1 MRFLTSLRISSVAWA
16 LLPTLLA
23 SWIMTEDRTRFAV
36 QGYGA
41 AAANSA
47 LEALFV
53 PAAACAGCAAW
64 EAWRLRR
71 AGIWRLPHGRG
82 RYLIAA
88 NALAPV
94 AFLGAAGLLV
104 SLASAWVELRALPD
118 LASVPMLLTGVL
130 VLASHSAVGFLLGS
144 LLPGLLS
151 APLMLLASYL
161 WMGLPGAMEP
171 PLRYLNGL
179 PTESIWVTESFA
191 VGSWAAPG
199 LLALGLIAG
208 TMAAVAPVLRGVA
221 VRVPAAAGCVT
232 AAALGAYAIVADW
245 EYSTPTVPR
254 AVTPVCAGVA
264 PAVCVP
270 PEFRAA
276 LPGARQAAD
285 EVVPLLSAA
294 GFTVPER
301 IVMQSNRAPLPEDT
315 WLFHSYPDL
324 TDEQHRTSIAHSP
337 LPPRPGCAFDMTT
350 DWEAEEVAR
359 AWLWLTAGA
368 PRTSDR
374 YEEETLAVAEEIRKL
389 PAAEQQAWF
398 QGLKK
403 PLTTCVPE
411 VL

>member
-1 MRFLTSLRISSVAWA
+1 MGFLTSLRVSSVAWV
-16 LLPTLLA
+16 LLPTLVV
-23 SWIMTEDRTRFAV
+23 SWVMTEDRTRFAV
-36 QGYGA
+36 EGYGA

-82 RYLIAA
+82 RYAVAA

-94 AFLGAAGLLV
+94 ALLGAAGLLT
-104 SLASAWVELRALPD
+104 SLASAWVELRAVPD
-118 LASVPMLLTGVL
+118 LAGVPMLLTGVL
-130 VLASHSAVGFLLGS
+130 VLVSHSAVGFLLGS

-161 WMGLPGAMEP
+161 WMGMPATMEP

-179 PTESIWVTESFA
+179 PTGSVQVTETFA

-199 LLALGLIAG
+199 LLALGLVAG
-208 TMAAVAPVLRGVA
+208 TMAAVAPLLRQVA
-221 VRVPAAAGCVT
+221 VRVLATAGCVT

-245 EYSTPTVPR
+245 EYEPRTVPR
-254 AVTPVCAGVA
+254 AFTPVCAGEA

-270 PEFRAA
+270 PEYRAA
-276 LPGARQAAD
+276 LPGAREAAD
-285 EVVPLLSAA
+285 EVVPLLAAA

-301 IVMQSNRAPLPEDT
+301 ILMQSDNAPLPENT
-315 WLFHSYPDL
+315 WLFYTSPRLD
-324 TDEQHRTSIAHSP
+324 DSGHRTSIAYSP
-337 LPPRPGCAFDMTT
+337 LPPSRRCPLGTAG
-350 DWEAEEVAR
+350 DWEAEQMAR
-359 AWLWLTAGA
+359 TWLWLTAGE
-368 PRTSDR
+368 PRTGDR
-374 YEEETLAVAEEIRKL
+374 FEETMGAAEEIRAL
-389 PAAEQQAWF
+389 PVAEQQEWF
-398 QGLKK
+398 RDMEDR
-403 PLTTCVPE
+403 LTVCLPE

>member
-1 MRFLTSLRISSVAWA
+1 MGFLTSLRVSSVAWV
-16 LLPTLLA
+16 LLPTLVV
-23 SWIMTEDRTRFAV
+23 SWVMTEDRTRFAV
-36 QGYGA
+36 EGYGA

-82 RYLIAA
+82 RYAVAA

-94 AFLGAAGLLV
+94 ALLGAAGLLT
-104 SLASAWVELRALPD
+104 SLASAWVELRAVPD
-118 LASVPMLLTGVL
+118 LAGVPMLLTGVL
-130 VLASHSAVGFLLGS
+130 VLVSHSAVGFLLGS

-161 WMGLPGAMEP
+161 WMGMPATMEP

-179 PTESIWVTESFA
+179 PTGSVQVTETFA

-199 LLALGLIAG
+199 LLALGLVAG
-208 TMAAVAPVLRGVA
+208 TMAAVAPLLRQVA
-221 VRVPAAAGCVT
+221 VRVLAAAGCVT

-245 EYSTPTVPR
+245 EYEPRTVPR
-254 AVTPVCAGVA
+254 AFTPVCAGEA

-270 PEFRAA
+270 PEYRAA
-276 LPGARQAAD
+276 LPGAREAAD
-285 EVVPLLSAA
+285 EVIPLLAAA

-301 IVMQSNRAPLPEDT
+301 IVMQSDRAPLPENS
-315 WLFHSYPDL
+315 WLFYSDPTL
-324 TDEQHRTSIAHSP
+324 TAGQHRESIAFSP
-337 LPPRPGCAFDMTT
+337 LPWHPPCSFATTT
-350 DWEAEEVAR
+350 DWDLESTAR
-359 AWLWLTAGA
+359 AWLWLTAGE
-368 PRTSDR
+368 P
-374 YEEETLAVAEEIRKL
+374 ETFNRHDEHLRAAEEIRAL
-389 PAAEQQAWF
+389 PVAEQQEWF
-398 QGLKK
+398 RSIEE
-403 PLTTCVPE
+403 PLTVCLPE

>member
-16 LLPTLLA
+16 LLPTLLV
-23 SWIMTEDRTRFAV
+23 SWIMTEDRSRFATE
-36 QGYGA
+36 GYGA
-41 AAANSA
+41 AAATSA
-47 LEALFV
+47 LEAIFV

-94 AFLGAAGLLV
+94 AFLGAAALLV
-104 SLASAWVELRALPD
+104 SLACAWVEVRALPD

-130 VLASHSAVGFLLGS
+130 VLVSHSAIGFLLGS

-171 PLRYLNGL
+171 PLRHLNGL
-179 PTESIWVTESFA
+179 PTGSVWVTESFA

-208 TMAAVAPVLRGVA
+208 AMAAVAPVLRGVV
-221 VRVPAAAGCVT
+221 VRALAAAGCVT

-245 EYSTPTVPR
+245 EYSPPTVPR
-254 AVTPVCAGVA
+254 AVTPVCAGEA

-276 LPGARQAAD
+276 LPGARKAAD
-285 EVVPLLSAA
+285 EVVPLLASA

-301 IVMQSNRAPLPEDT
+301 IVMQSDRAPLPENT
-315 WLFHSYPDL
+315 WLFHSAPVL
-324 TDEQHRTSIAHSP
+324 TEAAHRESIAFSP
-337 LPPRPGCAFDMTT
+337 LPVVPRCAFDMTT
-350 DWEAEEVAR
+350 DWETGQLAR

-368 PRTSDR
+368 PPTYSR
-374 YEEETLAVAEEIRKL
+374 YEEETLAVAEEIRRL
-389 PAAEQQAWF
+389 PVAEQQEWF
-398 QGLKK
+398 QGLEE

-411 VL
+411 VM